1 MSEYQQGQVVLA
13 PPKPDHDQFE
23 AMDVRAAKKA
33 ERLLRYYAHMMQVDP
48 ENQKMWAE
56 RAQAVIEQRHAE
68 TGASGAMLEAEAAA
82 DPERQ
87 AAKRRLQYQDEVKR
101 VTEEQGMAEH
111 LGRQFL
117 KRTFD
122 LGNDLGRGF
131 VRWLT
136 VPFDVDFDALEKKIP
151 GWKLNAA
158 VEKVFEGPEWQPVP
172 AKNLDE
178 VLKNPKALFG
188 RLVGATP
195 YMVAMIGI
203 GQGVGSLGAFAMSYF
218 VEFENAYQDAK
229 DYGAPDDKAELAAG
243 LIAPIV
249 AAIEFVQMRQVV
261 SLTEGGREL
270 LKRRA
275 LKQAFKNLTRYGPKA
290 VFSKGRTVAMRVLR
304 TAAHEAIEEQL
315 QGIVSEELAEWT
327 YGKPVEKGWL
337 DRRLQEGVLGGLL
350 ALGTAGLLKGGQITI
365 EQAQKIQQRFQEGIE
380 KRSGI
385 MGRGRAA
392 EAGFAA
398 LGPAGEGGEAKQ
410 AWEMTASEWADAVN
424 IGGTAREQREARKA
438 SGVNHRR
445 YVTRAL
451 REGKPVPVAV
461 LADYPDLAPAAPAEA
476 AEKPAPVEAAPAAE
490 PPAEAAAGEPPPPG
504 TIKALM
510 QSPEHAPRKIIEA
523 YRAGRADL
531 AVAHKA
537 LATVVRRDLP
547 KSKQGDYL
555 NRIASATNDTQLS
568 RVAQDITD
576 MSRRYAVAKATS
588 GETEIITTN
597 IKVIEDMGRKFREG
611 VRKGTVKGA
620 RDVVENRKYLLALAK
635 QAGVPSWAI
644 GKLAPHLTVK
654 TTKPIPGK
662 KSQLQRAVESV
673 FKIAEASKKRDQLA
687 DYYKLRSKLSID
699 DLPPGVQ
706 DEAHALLSGITDKTS
721 IRKAADTLARL
732 ENVLVQAYA
741 REKVD
746 VPNSIADAFKKAT
759 AEMEKQSV
767 HEMTSDELFTLNEAV
782 RAIIHQAKHIKLAWD
797 GEKWAVRKELK
808 SGIIERL
815 QERFGGKR
823 AVPQGMEGD
832 LRRLAYLLKF
842 EGMDRLSYDVTL
854 SMMLGE
860 GAEYHALYDGL
871 QRGERARQRIEVD
884 AADATEALLKRHK
897 LSGKMAYSR
906 MFGRLSRKITVEAST
921 GEKLVAH
928 PRSIIWLLM
937 QLQDSDTGPKIVT
950 GQNPVFLPNATQ
962 PTEFS
967 SRFWLELPS
976 IVPEKLRA
984 LADDWVKLWNGDI
997 VRVANEASVR
1007 VRGHRIAK
1015 PGSTYVAR
1023 VAVSEKDVAP
1033 DDLLPQ
1039 NTIGEPSYMHPRRE
1053 HGQPIRVVNP
1063 MEMWKRHIQ
1072 AVGNYAG
1079 KYEAA
1084 RTARD
1089 MLLNDSAV
1097 KQAMRE
1103 SLKYADDWRGNLE
1116 DDLNAYYS
1124 RELVRP
1130 GTGVR
1135 FFQKIIRNI
1144 HRVVLAPVHISVYQP
1159 VSWAFAA
1166 GENPAL
1172 TRPGVFAKA
1181 VAMLANPKEVARM
1194 ARKFHD
1200 ESPVMFGRINA
1211 TAHEIMTAG
1220 AGAAKTE
1227 AWARGKQPL
1236 RDLILWPI
1244 HFMDSRAIFLIHFGL
1259 EAAGY
1264 KGEAFVRE
1272 GERLVERTQ
1281 PTWDA
1286 LTVSNRTLQK
1296 RKSVIVSLMDM
1307 FNSQRS
1313 KNFNMFMREFFR
1325 ASRGFAMGDSR
1336 AGMRGILGM
1345 VRVGTMSFLT
1355 ALIIA
1360 HIRRAARRWER
1371 GELPV
1376 IEDVEGE
1383 RWMNKIAAAA
1393 KVVAQNVTG
1402 TGDLAVQA
1410 WEAIRAGQEGKWW
1423 TPDRPNVLVSLV
1435 NTTIRGFKRVGE
1447 ATGKDANKRFK
1458 SGKHKGMR
1466 RRDVAMLEA
1475 VRDLTS
1481 AAGQFTGI
1489 PIEPLWRYSQRFLPT
1504 KRKQTWGGAGGIKS
1518 ELKRRGLTL
1527 HQMRPYYAEHLRRKG
1542 RPEEAKRQMELY
1554 NKGK

>member
-1 MSEYQQGQVVLA
+1 
-13 PPKPDHDQFE
+13 
-23 AMDVRAAKKA
+23 
-33 ERLLRYYAHMMQVDP
+33 
-48 ENQKMWAE
+48 
-56 RAQAVIEQRHAE
+56 
-68 TGASGAMLEAEAAA
+68 
-82 DPERQ
+82 
-87 AAKRRLQYQDEVKR
+87 
-101 VTEEQGMAEH
+101 
-111 LGRQFL
+111 
-117 KRTFD
+117 
-122 LGNDLGRGF
+122 
-131 VRWLT
+131 
-136 VPFDVDFDALEKKIP
+136 
-151 GWKLNAA
+151 
-158 VEKVFEGPEWQPVP
+158 
-172 AKNLDE
+172 
-178 VLKNPKALFG
+178 
-188 RLVGATP
+188 
-195 YMVAMIGI
+195 
-203 GQGVGSLGAFAMSYF
+203 
-218 VEFENAYQDAK
+218 
-229 DYGAPDDKAELAAG
+229 
-243 LIAPIV
+243 
-249 AAIEFVQMRQVV
+249 
-261 SLTEGGREL
+261 
-270 LKRRA
+270 
-275 LKQAFKNLTRYGPKA
+275 
-290 VFSKGRTVAMRVLR
+290 
-304 TAAHEAIEEQL
+304 
-315 QGIVSEELAEWT
+315 
-327 YGKPVEKGWL
+327 
-337 DRRLQEGVLGGLL
+337 
-350 ALGTAGLLKGGQITI
+350 
-365 EQAQKIQQRFQEGIE
+365 
-380 KRSGI
+380 
-385 MGRGRAA
+385 
-392 EAGFAA
+392 
-398 LGPAGEGGEAKQ
+398 
-410 AWEMTASEWADAVN
+410 
-424 IGGTAREQREARKA
+424 
-438 SGVNHRR
+438 
-445 YVTRAL
+445 
-451 REGKPVPVAV
+451 
-461 LADYPDLAPAAPAEA
+461 
-476 AEKPAPVEAAPAAE
+476 
-490 PPAEAAAGEPPPPG
+490 
-504 TIKALM
+504 
-510 QSPEHAPRKIIEA
+510 
-523 YRAGRADL
+523 
-531 AVAHKA
+531 
-537 LATVVRRDLP
+537 
-547 KSKQGDYL
+547 
-555 NRIASATNDTQLS
+555 
-568 RVAQDITD
+568 
-576 MSRRYAVAKATS
+576 
-588 GETEIITTN
+588 
-597 IKVIEDMGRKFREG
+597 

-732 ENVLVQAYA
+732 ENVLVEAYA

-767 HEMTSDELFTLNEAV
+767 HELTSDELFTLNEAV

-897 LSGKMAYSR
+897 LSGKIAYSR

-928 PRSIIWLLM
+928 PRSIVWLLM

-976 IVPEKLRA
+976 VVPEKLRA

-1144 HRVVLAPVHISVYQP
+1144 HRVVLAPFHISVYQP